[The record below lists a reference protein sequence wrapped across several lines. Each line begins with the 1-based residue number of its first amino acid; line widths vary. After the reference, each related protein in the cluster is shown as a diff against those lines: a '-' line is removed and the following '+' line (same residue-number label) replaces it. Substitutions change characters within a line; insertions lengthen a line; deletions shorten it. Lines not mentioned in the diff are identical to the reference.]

1 MYSKYLVSGESV
13 AIISSFALAWFIVG
27 VLVGQRLREES
38 RRSKRGKRSQRRK
51 SKKRVEIYVGNLSY
65 DVRDRDLRK
74 LFEPFGKVVS
84 ARIIANKFN
93 GKSKGFG
100 FVEMENRTDS
110 LAAIRALNGKEFRG
124 RKAVV
129 NEAKSRPRD

>member
-1 MYSKYLVSGESV
+1 MYSRYLVSGESV
-13 AIISSFALAWFIVG
+13 AIISAFALAWFIVG
-27 VLVGQRLREES
+27 LLIGQRLPFGS
-38 RRSKRGKRSQRRK
+38 RRSRSARPQRHR

-74 LFEPFGKVVS
+74 AFEPFGKVLS

-124 RKAVV
+124 RKTVV

>member
-1 MYSKYLVSGESV
+1 M

-27 VLVGQRLREES
+27 LLIGQRLP
-38 RRSKRGKRSQRRK
+38 GAVKRSGAGRSRKRK
-51 SKKRVEIYVGNLSY
+51 SRKRVEIYVGNLSY

-74 LFEPFGKVVS
+74 LFEPFGKVSS

-100 FVEMENRTDS
+100 FVEMEDRAES
-110 LAAIRALNGKEFRG
+110 LSAIRSLNGKEFRG
-124 RKAVV
+124 RKTVV

>member
-1 MYSKYLVSGESV
+1 MYSSYLVSAESV
-13 AIISSFALAWFIVG
+13 AIVSSFALAWFVVG
-27 VLVGQRLREES
+27 LLIGQRLPRAGGS
-38 RRSKRGKRSQRRK
+38 RSQSKRSRPRK
-51 SKKRVEIYVGNLSY
+51 NSKEIEIYAGNLSY

-74 LFEPFGKVVS
+74 AFEAFGKVVS

-100 FVEMENRTDS
+100 FVEMSDRSES
-110 LAAIRALNGKEFRG
+110 SAAIRSLNGSEFRG
-124 RKAVV
+124 RKIVV

>member
-1 MYSKYLVSGESV
+1 MYSNYLVSGEAV
-13 AIISSFALAWFIVG
+13 AIVSSFALAWFIVG
-27 VLVGQRLREES
+27 LVIGQRLPAV
-38 RRSKRGKRSQRRK
+38 RRVSKGNRAQRQ
-51 SKKRVEIYVGNLSY
+51 SKKKVEIYVGNLSY

-74 LFEPFGKVVS
+74 AFEAFGKVLS

-100 FVEMENRTDS
+100 FVEMENRSES
-110 LAAIRALNGKEFRG
+110 LAAIRSLNGKELMG